1 MSSAERTPL
10 LQGASG
16 SQANPSSGA
25 ADRSSST
32 QQHGAT
38 LQGSATKRIALPIR
52 VEPKVYFANE
62 RTFLSWLNFAVVVG
76 ALAVGMLNFGDRAA
90 VWSAG
95 IFTVV
100 ALLAMAY
107 ALWVFHQRARAIRKR
122 GSAGFDDR
130 RGPYVL
136 TAALFSAVIANF
148 VIRIAV

>member
-1 MSSAERTPL
+1 MASSERAPLLATQGSSAP
-10 LQGASG
+10 
-16 SQANPSSGA
+16 
-25 ADRSSST
+25 DRS
-32 QQHGAT
+32 GAT
-38 LQGSATKRIALPIR
+38 LQGSASKRIALPIR

-90 VWSAG
+90 VWSAAV
-95 IFTVV
+95 FTLV
-100 ALLAMAY
+100 AVLAMAY
-107 ALWVFHQRARAIRKR
+107 ALWVFHQRARAIRRR

-136 TAALFSAVIANF
+136 TAALFSAVVANF